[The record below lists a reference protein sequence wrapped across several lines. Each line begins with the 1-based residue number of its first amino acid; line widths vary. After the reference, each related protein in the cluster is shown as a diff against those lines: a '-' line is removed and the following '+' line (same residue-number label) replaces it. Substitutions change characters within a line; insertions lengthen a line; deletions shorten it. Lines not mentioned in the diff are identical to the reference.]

1 MFGWNSRKRF
11 FQKAAVAGA
20 AGIGAFLGGG
30 TSAASAAGQARPA
43 EQAVTTLKFQ
53 STFPTTDIFHE
64 TLLDWGKKVEA
75 MAGPRLKIDIL
86 PSGAVVG
93 AFQLIDAVND
103 GILDGG
109 LGVPA
114 YWFGKNKG
122 ASLFGTGPSFGM
134 DAEMLLGWFHY
145 GGGADLYRELIQ
157 NVLKLDVHSFMFG
170 PMPTQPLG
178 WFKNE
183 ITGPAD
189 FQGQKFRTVG
199 MSIDVFTEL
208 GAAVVATPGGE
219 VVPALERGLLD
230 SAEFNN
236 PTSDKLLGFADVR
249 KILMVQSFHQPVECL
264 EILIN
269 KTRFNSLPKDIQSIM
284 QYAAMAQSSDFSWKM
299 MDRNSNDLIELK
311 EKAGVQ
317 VIRTP
322 RTVLEAQLQAWD
334 KIVGAQSADP
344 FFAKVV
350 DSQRKWAG
358 RVVPL
363 RQEIMV
369 DNSIAYEFYFKK

>member
-1 MFGWNSRKRF
+1 M
-11 FQKAAVAGA
+11 
-20 AGIGAFLGGG
+20 
-30 TSAASAAGQARPA
+30 
-43 EQAVTTLKFQ
+43 
-53 STFPTTDIFHE
+53 
-64 TLLDWGKKVEA
+64 
-75 MAGPRLKIDIL
+75 
-86 PSGAVVG
+86 
-93 AFQLIDAVND
+93 
-103 GILDGG
+103 
-109 LGVPA
+109 
-114 YWFGKNKG
+114 
-122 ASLFGTGPSFGM
+122 
-134 DAEMLLGWFHY
+134 
-145 GGGADLYRELIQ
+145 IQ
-157 NVLKLDVHSFMFG
+157 GVLKLDVVNFMFG

-178 WFKNE
+178 WFKSE
-183 ITGPAD
+183 VKSTED

-249 KILMVQSFHQPVECL
+249 KTLMVQSFHQPVEFL
-264 EILIN
+264 EIIIN

-311 EKAGVQ
+311 DKAGVQ
-317 VIRTP
+317 VVRTP
-322 RTVLEAQLQAWD
+322 KSVLEAQLRAWE
-334 KIVGAQSADP
+334 KIVAAQPSDA

-350 DSQRKWAG
+350 ESQRAWAG

-369 DNSIAYEFYFKK
+369 DNAMAYDFYFKK